1 MIALPKLRFW
11 RLQLLVG
18 TGLVGLA
25 ALAFLGTTSDIAGSL
40 FVRTVEARQGVL
52 ETVYRGRGLIVRSEV
67 AVQAPASGIATLLVA
82 DGQKVRAG
90 QIVAEV
96 REAQTPEVTAALAH
110 IDDQIAALDR
120 TAQRDADEMR
130 RRIEAAERELA
141 AAKAELA
148 AALAAGS
155 AGVAAELDQTV
166 RRLSAEMDRLEQ
178 EFAALRQQRESERN
192 ALFAQREAVFREA
205 SSRAV
210 RVVVDRPGFVVF
222 SFDGFEGRFS
232 PGDAPEELWQAVAET
247 PDIHSVADGAQVRSG
262 DTLFRL
268 IDGFMGYVFVV
279 FDEAPLVEQ
288 GESVRLR
295 WPGGDPAG
303 TPARVHS
310 IHNRP
315 GQVGIWF
322 AVEVSQDPFS
332 SVRVLPEVTVV
343 TRRVEGIVVPRSAL
357 IMRNGRPGLYLVASG
372 SPVFRYVTVRAVD
385 DHQAVVDPVPAG
397 TPVVINPRRLTRD
410 AEPYVP

>member
-67 AVQAPASGIATLLVA
+67 AVQAPASGIAAWPMV
-82 DGQKVRAG
+82 KVRAG
-90 QIVAEV
+90 QISKCASTDA
-96 REAQTPEVTAALAH
+96 RSYGGTGAST
-110 IDDQIAALDR
+110 INRALDR

-141 AAKAELA
+141 AAKELA
-148 AALAAGS
+148 PLPEAPESPRNLIRRCGGSCRDGQAG
-155 AGVAAELDQTV
+155 AGVC
-166 RRLSAEMDRLEQ
+166 R
-178 EFAALRQQRESERN
+178 FRQQRNRRTPICPTRSR
-192 ALFAQREAVFREA
+192 FSA

-315 GQVGIWF
+315 GQVGIW
-322 AVEVSQDPFS
+322 SPS
-332 SVRVLPEVTVV
+332 RSRK
-343 TRRVEGIVVPRSAL
+343 IRSA
-357 IMRNGRPGLYLVASG
+357 RFG
-372 SPVFRYVTVRAVD
+372 SCRK
-385 DHQAVVDPVPAG
+385 
-397 TPVVINPRRLTRD
+397 
-410 AEPYVP
+410 

>member
-1 MIALPKLRFW
+1 MSLASQAVLVRLSVELFQQATTDKVVTQEVNDHKKAARKAGRYVKQLFTPEALE
-11 RLQLLVG
+11 
-18 TGLVGLA
+18 GLVRVVTQARSLLRRDTVPWDMSGVHLLA
-25 ALAFLGTTSDIAGSL
+25 LKKWESFN
-40 FVRTVEARQGVL
+40 
-52 ETVYRGRGLIVRSEV
+52 
-67 AVQAPASGIATLLVA
+67 
-82 DGQKVRAG
+82 
-90 QIVAEV
+90 
-96 REAQTPEVTAALAH
+96 
-110 IDDQIAALDR
+110 
-120 TAQRDADEMR
+120 
-130 RRIEAAERELA
+130 
-141 AAKAELA
+141 
-148 AALAAGS
+148 
-155 AGVAAELDQTV
+155 
-166 RRLSAEMDRLEQ
+166 AEMFRLEQ

-210 RVVVDRPGFVVF
+210 RVVVDQPGFVVF

-397 TPVVINPRRLTRD
+397 TPVIINPRRLTRD